1 MEGVQRRASK
11 MIRSLRNL
19 LYEERLERLG
29 MLSLR
34 HRRLMSD
41 MTKVFK
47 VIHGI
52 DKVNMGKLFC
62 IDEDE
67 RTSLCLKIRRHVSSD
82 I

>member
-1 MEGVQRRASK
+1 MG
-11 MIRSLRNL
+11 
-19 LYEERLERLG
+19 
-29 MLSLR
+29 
-34 HRRLMSD
+34 D

-47 VIHGI
+47 IIHGI

-82 I
+82 IGLRFFTKRVINYWNHSQMK